1 MVAGAGV
8 ESEAVNQCQQTPN
21 LHSEGLLHA
30 RHWTPSCSVS
40 TGDKSEYSQFVREV
54 GIGDM

>member
-1 MVAGAGV
+1 MGV

-40 TGDKSEYSQFVREV
+40 TGDKFEYSQFVREV